1 MGISWNE
8 FWSMNPRIYKL
19 HVKAFNEK
27 TKREIKQQDEL
38 IWSMVGNYVLSAV
51 TVAVERCLAGSKAKS
66 KYIENPILR
75 NLGEEELTEEERLD
89 KEMMQSIA
97 NEEAWIRASKRK
109 GLPETI
115 I

>member
-1 MGISWNE
+1 
-8 FWSMNPRIYKL
+8 MNPRIYKL

-51 TVAVERCLAGSKAKS
+51 TVAVERCLAGSKAKA
-66 KYIENPILR
+66 KYIEEPMLR
-75 NLGEEELTEEERLD
+75 HFGEKELTEEERLD
-89 KEMMQSIA
+89 KEMLQSIA
-97 NEEAWIRASKRK
+97 NEEAWIIASKQK